1 MISTLQYKL
10 MLNTG
15 LFMIDVCLKWYCRTC
30 GSYYDFVDGGFSLTM
45 KLLNQVFLMV
55 KLTDKTTDLPQ
66 ITDTLCHTFDR
77 EFLLTSHWHTLS
89 HLW

>member
-55 KLTDKTTDLPQ
+55 
-66 ITDTLCHTFDR
+66 
-77 EFLLTSHWHTLS
+77 
-89 HLW
+89 